1 MIQQCYFRSPIGDIR
16 PLCTND
22 IRVFEMW
29 PSSLGKFMLS
39 ESKYNG
45 ERYFGPYKNVLTVI
59 LFQIERTEHVLI
71 GMSLSDDY
79 CTMY

>member
-1 MIQQCYFRSPIGDIR
+1 
-16 PLCTND
+16 
-22 IRVFEMW
+22 
-29 PSSLGKFMLS
+29 MLS

-59 LFQIERTEHVLI
+59 LFQIERKEHVLI

-79 CTMY
+79 CTIY